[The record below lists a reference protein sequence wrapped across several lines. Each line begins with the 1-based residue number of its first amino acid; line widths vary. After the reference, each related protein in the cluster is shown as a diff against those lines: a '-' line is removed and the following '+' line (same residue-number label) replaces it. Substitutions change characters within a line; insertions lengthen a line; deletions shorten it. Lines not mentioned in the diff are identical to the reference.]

1 MASLHRLP
9 IAALRGLVASVWAHD
24 PGPPPV
30 AAARRP
36 VLEHV
41 LPTGATHVAVRVG
54 GGPLRIFDDAADRRG
69 HRLGH
74 AVAGGARTAYHLR
87 DISQPSVSVGAVLR
101 PGAAAV
107 LLGAPESALAGHHTS
122 LECLLAAGEIDA
134 LLSRLHACS
143 DAVQRLAAFERWLCG
158 RAGGRGSALHPA
170 LAGIVL
176 RPADHAMRVG
186 ELVQASGL
194 SHRHCIA
201 VFRQA
206 TGLGPAEWL
215 RLQRFSGALDLAC
228 DRSLGWAEV
237 AAASGFA
244 DQAHLSNTFRAAAG
258 LTPSAWRLRAD
269 PATPRHVPR

>member
-1 MASLHRLP
+1 MHRHSVP
-9 IAALRGLVASVWAHD
+9 ALRGLVASVWAQD
-24 PGPPPV
+24 PGPSSVSV
-30 AAARRP
+30 AQGP

-41 LPTGATHVAVRVG
+41 LPTGATHIAVRIG
-54 GGPLRIFDDAADRRG
+54 GEPLRVFDDAADRRG

-74 AVAGGARTAYHLR
+74 AVVGGARTAYHLR

-107 LLGAPESALAGHHTS
+107 LLGAPESALAGHHTP
-122 LECLLAAGEIDA
+122 LECLLSVGEIDA
-134 LLSRLHACS
+134 LLSVLHACGN
-143 DAVQRLAAFERWLCG
+143 AAGRLAAFERWLCE

-176 RPADHAMRVG
+176 RPVHHDLRVS
-186 ELVQASGL
+186 ELVRSSGL

-206 TGLGPAEWL
+206 TGLAPAEWL
-215 RLQRFSGALDLAC
+215 RLQRFSHALDLAC
-228 DRSLGWAEV
+228 DASLGWAEI

>member
-1 MASLHRLP
+1 MASVHRP
-9 IAALRGLVASVWAHD
+9 PVSALRGLVASVWAQD
-24 PGPPPV
+24 PGPS
-30 AAARRP
+30 ASAARRP

-41 LPTGATHVAVRVG
+41 LPTGATHIAVRIG
-54 GGPLRIFDDAADRRG
+54 GEPLRIFDDAADRRG

-74 AVAGGARTAYHLR
+74 AVVGGARTAYHLR

-107 LLGAPESALAGHHTS
+107 LLGAPESALAGHHTP
-122 LECLLAAGEIDA
+122 LECLLPAGEVDT
-134 LLSRLHACS
+134 LLSALHTCR
-143 DAVQRLAAFERWLCG
+143 DAVTRLSVFERWLCG

-170 LAGIVL
+170 LAGVVL
-176 RPADHAMRVG
+176 RPVRHDMRVS
-186 ELVQASGL
+186 ELVRSSGL

-206 TGLGPAEWL
+206 TGLAPAEWL
-215 RLQRFSGALDLAC
+215 RLQRFSHALDLAC
-228 DRSLGWAEV
+228 DASLGWAEI
-237 AAASGFA
+237 AAASGFT

>member
-1 MASLHRLP
+1 M
-9 IAALRGLVASVWAHD
+9 AALRGLVASVWAQD
-24 PGPPPV
+24 PDPT
-30 AAARRP
+30 ASTARRRA
-36 VLEHV
+36 LEHV
-41 LPTGATHVAVRVG
+41 LPTGATHIAVRVG
-54 GGPLRIFDDAADRRG
+54 GEPLRIFDDAADRRG
-69 HRLGH
+69 HCLGH

-87 DISQPSVSVGAVLR
+87 DVSQPSVSVGAVLR

-107 LLGAPESALAGHHTS
+107 LLGAPESALAGHHTP
-122 LECLLAAGEIDA
+122 LAYLLGADEVDA
-134 LLSRLHACS
+134 LLSGLHAGS
-143 DAVQRLAAFERWLCG
+143 DSAGRLAAFERWLCE

-176 RPADHAMRVG
+176 RPVRHDMRVS
-186 ELVQASGL
+186 ELVRASGL

-206 TGLGPAEWL
+206 TGLVPAEWL
-215 RLQRFSGALDLAC
+215 RLQRFSHALDLAC
-228 DRSLGWAEV
+228 DASLGWAEI